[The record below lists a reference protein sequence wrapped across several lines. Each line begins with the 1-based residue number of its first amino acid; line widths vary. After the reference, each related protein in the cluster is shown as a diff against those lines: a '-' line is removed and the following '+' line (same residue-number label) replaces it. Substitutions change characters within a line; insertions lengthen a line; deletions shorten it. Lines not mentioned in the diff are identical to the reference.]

1 MKTCVEI
8 TDALLEE
15 ARDVAVREG
24 TTVRA
29 LVEEGLRRA
38 LDEHRK
44 VVAFKLRRVSFRG
57 QGLHPDAEGAP
68 WSSIRE
74 LAQRGRG
81 A

>member
-1 MKTCVEI
+1 MKTCIEI

-15 ARDVAVREG
+15 ARHIAVREG

-38 LDEHRK
+38 LDEHERAG
-44 VVAFKLRRVSFRG
+44 VFKLRRVSFRG
-57 QGLHPDAEGAP
+57 QGLRPELSDSP
-68 WSSIRE
+68 WAAIRD
-74 LAQRGRG
+74 LANRGRG